1 MSYSS
6 GMLNKRIVI
15 AKRANDQEQT
25 FGKQGQPR
33 YAIVGE
39 FWAAAD
45 FSRGV
50 KALREGAMDAYD
62 TLMFR
67 LRYTDQIDRWCLI
80 QYHGKWYNIQS
91 FNDSKQDNQIQITAQ
106 EMPNQQVTIV

>member
-1 MSYSS
+1 
-6 GMLNKRIVI
+6 MLNKRIVI

-33 YAIVGE
+33 YSIVGE

-45 FSRGV
+45 CNRGT

-62 TLMFR
+62 TMMFR
-67 LRYTDQIDRWCLI
+67 RRYTDQIDRWCLI
-80 QYHGKWYNIQS
+80 QYDGKWYNIQS
-91 FNDSKQDNQIQITAQ
+91 LNGSMQANQIQITAQ
-106 EMPNQQVTIV
+106 EMPNQPNIV

>member
-1 MSYSS
+1 
-6 GMLNKRIVI
+6 MLNNRSVI
-15 AKRANDQEQT
+15 AKRADDQAQT

-45 FSRGV
+45 FSRGT

-80 QYHGKWYNIQS
+80 QLDGKWYSIQS
-91 FNDSKQDNQIQITAQ
+91 FHPDKQANQIQITAQ

>member
-1 MSYSS
+1 MAYSS

-15 AKRANDQEQT
+15 AKRANDQEPT

-33 YAIVGE
+33 YAIIGE

-45 FSRGV
+45 FSRGT

-62 TLMFR
+62 TMMFR

-80 QYHGKWYNIQS
+80 QYEGKWYNIQS
-91 FNDSKQDNQIQITAQ
+91 FNPAKQDNQIQITAQ
-106 EMPNQQVTIV
+106 EMPNQPNIV